1 MLDNKGFVWYNT
13 NIPRGV
19 QENHYDTTNVRV
31 MLFLLP
37 TSLGCRQVDLIGL
50 NISVDLLVR
59 VWYTKRVKGVDTMK
73 KKPRT
78 AVEIY
83 QSVRRD
89 WGGVHPVTRVIPNK
103 KKDKRAKH
111 KKCSTE
117 LGD

>member
-1 MLDNKGFVWYNT
+1 
-13 NIPRGV
+13 
-19 QENHYDTTNVRV
+19 
-31 MLFLLP
+31 
-37 TSLGCRQVDLIGL
+37 
-50 NISVDLLVR
+50 
-59 VWYTKRVKGVDTMK
+59 MK